1 MIKWF
6 NEISMSDI
14 DLVGGK
20 NASLGELYQNMN
32 DFGINVP
39 NGFAITTLSYDL
51 FVEHNNLSEFIDEN
65 LNKLN
70 NNYNLTNLGRIGIS
84 IRNKILDGD
93 FPEDL
98 EKSIIESYKTL
109 SNQYLDTDGKPQN
122 NTDVAVRSSGTAE
135 DLPDASFAGQQETY
149 LNVRNTKELLLSIK
163 RCFARYM
170 GVRWICYVRFWRR
183 FRYF

>member
-51 FVEHNNLSEFIDEN
+51 FVEHNNLSEFIEID
-65 LNKLN
+65 
-70 NNYNLTNLGRIGIS
+70 
-84 IRNKILDGD
+84 
-93 FPEDL
+93 
-98 EKSIIESYKTL
+98 
-109 SNQYLDTDGKPQN
+109 
-122 NTDVAVRSSGTAE
+122 
-135 DLPDASFAGQQETY
+135 
-149 LNVRNTKELLLSIK
+149 
-163 RCFARYM
+163 
-170 GVRWICYVRFWRR
+170 
-183 FRYF
+183 